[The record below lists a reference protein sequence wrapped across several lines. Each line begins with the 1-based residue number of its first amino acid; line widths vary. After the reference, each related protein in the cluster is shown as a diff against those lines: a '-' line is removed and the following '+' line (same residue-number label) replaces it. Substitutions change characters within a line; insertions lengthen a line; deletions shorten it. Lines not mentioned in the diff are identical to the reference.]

1 MTKSATREATRGGRR
16 RLRIVLATLTIVGL
30 GWAGIGL
37 DPASLN
43 LDGWRWIVEADS
55 RQPRLVRMFSH
66 DGEIGAIAWSPDG
79 TRIAAG
85 GQLHRALMIWDA
97 RTGALLHKLDREDG
111 SISAVDWSPDSRY
124 VAAGRWFTR
133 VSKSHAAINVW
144 DAHSGRRVHNIQGPL
159 PLDRGEND
167 VRTHALRFSPNGTQL
182 AAGHGGAVTVY
193 DVESGRL
200 IRAIQGHPGMGRAV
214 SFSADGNEIVTTGPE
229 KVAPIQV
236 FDVSSGDRLR
246 SYAADP
252 QIPFAVA
259 HRPDGAELA
268 SIDRQ
273 RSSVLIWRVASGQIV
288 RMLQGHTKA
297 VYAVTYARD
306 GRLLGSAAPG
316 GGVIVWDAASGEQLT
331 TLPDPREH
339 ADSLTFSPDGRYLAV
354 PVGKVVRIW
363 DLAPALQRSK

>member
-1 MTKSATREATRGGRR
+1 MTNSATREATRSGRR
-16 RLRIVLATLTIVGL
+16 RLRIVLATLAIVGL

-55 RQPRLVRMFSH
+55 HQPRLVRMFSH

-97 RTGALLHKLDREDG
+97 RTGALLHRLDREDG
-111 SISAVDWSPDSRY
+111 SISAVDWSPDGRY

-144 DAHSGRRVHNIQGPL
+144 EAESGRRVQNIRAPL

-167 VRTHALRFSPNGTQL
+167 VSTHALRFSPNGAHL
-182 AAGHGGAVTVY
+182 AAGHRGGVTVHE
-193 DVESGRL
+193 VESGRL
-200 IRAIQGHPGMGRAV
+200 VRAIQGHPGMGRAV
-214 SFSADGNEIVTTGPE
+214 SFSADGKQITTTGPE
-229 KVAPIQV
+229 RVAPLQV
-236 FDVSSGDRLR
+236 FDVASGEHLR
-246 SYAADP
+246 SYTADP
-252 QIPFAVA
+252 RTPFAVA
-259 HRPDGAELA
+259 YRPDGAELA
-268 SIDRQ
+268 SVDQQ
-273 RSSVLIWRVASGQIV
+273 RTSVLIWDCGSGQISRV
-288 RMLQGHTKA
+288 LQRHTKP
-297 VYAVTYARD
+297 VYAVAYNRD

-316 GGVIVWDAASGEQLT
+316 GEVIVWDVASGEHLT
-331 TLPDPREH
+331 TLPNPREH
-339 ADSLTFSPDGRYLAV
+339 TDSLAFSADGRYLAV
-354 PVGKVVRIW
+354 PAGKVVRIW